1 MIEHAIYPSLNL
13 KQTISENRLV
23 GLWRLM
29 GGFRLIYLGAVLA
42 LSVATL
48 AKTLTY
54 LLLQY
59 FIDDL
64 LLQEQP
70 EVPFYLIGLG
80 YVGLAVVQGGFT
92 FLSGRFAA
100 RSAQGIILRLRNY
113 LFDHLQRLP
122 FTYHDHTKTGDL
134 VQRCSSDVDTI
145 QRFFADQAIG
155 VGRIL
160 LLFIVNFGALLTLNT
175 KLALLSLV
183 TTPIVFVISIFFFR
197 KIHQAYEAHQEQEG
211 DLSTT
216 LQENLSGVRVVKAFA
231 RQQFEIDKFEASN
244 QEQYRRGR
252 NLLTMH
258 AGYWPIVETISG
270 LQMLFIFFL
279 GGLMVINGEIT
290 IGTYIAVNGLVIWII
305 WPMQNLGR
313 LMVQTSMGLV
323 SYTRIAEIISAA
335 EENLQDDGLSQ
346 TIVAKVQP
354 TDSTVA
360 ASNGTSTNNGTATK
374 LHGHHQNGKS
384 LSPNGKT
391 APSDLNIRGAIE
403 FRDVSFEYSDNLP
416 VLQNISFQVE
426 PGQTIA
432 IMGPT
437 GSGKSSLV
445 NLLPRFYESTQ
456 GAILLDGAPL
466 NDYPVHAL
474 RKQIGI
480 VEQEPFLFSR
490 TIGENIA
497 YGVDREV
504 PDEEVEAVARAA
516 AIHDV
521 ITDFPDGYETLVG
534 EKGVTL
540 SGGQKQRLCIAR
552 TLLKNPP
559 ILIFDDAVSAVDT
572 ETETLIHAALER
584 LRQGRT
590 TFVIAHRMQTVMRA
604 DKVLVLDK
612 GQIVQHGSHAEL
624 LAQEGIYQRTYHL
637 QAQIEQELE

>member
-1 MIEHAIYPSLNL
+1 MIGHAIYPNLNL
-13 KQTISENRLV
+13 KQTISDNRLV

-29 GGFRLIYLGAVLA
+29 GGFRMIYLGAILA

-59 FIDDL
+59 FVDDL
-64 LLQEQP
+64 LLQAQP
-70 EVPFYLIGLG
+70 ELPFYVIGLG
-80 YVGLAVVQGGFT
+80 FVGLAVVQGGFT
-92 FLSGRFAA
+92 YLSGKLAA

-113 LFDHLQRLP
+113 LFDHIQRLP
-122 FTYHDHTKTGDL
+122 FTYHDHTQTGDL

-160 LLFIVNFGALLTLNT
+160 LLFIINFAALLSLNV
-175 KLALLSLV
+175 KLAVLSLV
-183 TTPIVFVISIFFFR
+183 TTPIVFIISIFFFR

-211 DLSTT
+211 ELSTR

-231 RQQFEIDKFEASN
+231 RQPFEIDKFEESN
-244 QEQYRRGR
+244 QEQFKRGR
-252 NLLTMH
+252 TLLLMH
-258 AGYWPIVETISG
+258 ASYWPIVETISG
-270 LQMLFIFFL
+270 FQMLFIFFM
-279 GGLMVINGEIT
+279 GGLMAINGEIT
-290 IGTYIAVNGLVIWII
+290 VGTYLAVAGLVIWII

-323 SYTRIAEIISAA
+323 SYTRIAEIITAT
-335 EENLQDDGLSQ
+335 EENLQDEAGLDQ
-346 TIVAKVQP
+346 LGQAEATPPV
-354 TDSTVA
+354 
-360 ASNGTSTNNGTATK
+360 STNGAAAQPNGHYAN
-374 LHGHHQNGKS
+374 GHNQ
-384 LSPNGKT
+384 SPNGYKNGP
-391 APSDLNIRGAIE
+391 AVAIKGAVE
-403 FRDVSFEYSDNLP
+403 FKNVSFEYNDKRA
-416 VLQNISFQVE
+416 VLKDISFRVE
-426 PGQTIA
+426 PGQTVA

-445 NLLPRFYESTQ
+445 NLLPRFYDATA
-456 GAILLDGAPL
+456 GTILLDGLPL
-466 NDYPVHAL
+466 DHYRIHVL

-504 PDEEVEAVARAA
+504 SAEEIEVVARAA
-516 AIHDV
+516 AIHEV
-521 ITDFPDGYETLVG
+521 IVSFPKAYETLVG
-534 EKGVTL
+534 ERGVTL

-572 ETETLIHAALER
+572 ETETHIHAALEH

-604 DKVLVLDK
+604 DKILVLDK
-612 GQIVQHGSHAEL
+612 GRIVQQGSHPEL
-624 LAQEGIYQRTYHL
+624 LAQPGIYQRTYQL
-637 QAQIEQELE
+637 QAQIERELE